1 MNQNDF
7 TVYKEGG
14 DVLSMGFKINSI
26 IAKQGLPVMAGGNSP
41 FNQNKFNNLNV
52 PLPLAVLHRKASDA
66 AHESMSGGNPA
77 SLEIKNVEV
86 PSGLNVENIFDNQQ
100 IDDLIFDKLLALKQL
115 GGAKKYTK
123 SRKRKSKNKTRK
135 IN

>member
-26 IAKQGLPVMAGGNSP
+26 ISKQGLPVMAGGNSP

-52 PLPLAVLHRKASDA
+52 PLPLAVLHRKANDA
-66 AHESMSGGNPA
+66 AYESMSGGDK
-77 SLEIKNVEV
+77 IKNIEI
-86 PSGLNVENIFDNQQ
+86 ENIFDNQQ
-100 IDDLIFDKLLALKQL
+100 IDDLLFDKLLA
-115 GGAKKYTK
+115 T
-123 SRKRKSKNKTRK
+123 N
-135 IN
+135 I

>member
-52 PLPLAVLHRKASDA
+52 PLPLAVLHRKVNDA
-66 AHESMSGGNPA
+66 AFESMSGGA
-77 SLEIKNVEV
+77 KNID
-86 PSGLNVENIFDNQQ
+86 PPKGLDVENIFDNQQ
-100 IDDLIFDKLLALKQL
+100 IDDLLFDKLLSLKQL

-123 SRKRKSKNKTRK
+123 RRKRKSKNKTRK